1 MDSVEWTRRG
11 WAGLGWAGVD
21 SEYLTGVDWA
31 GPHILTSPLTQTLH
45 SRFSSH
51 TPYSHTGLY
60 ILYTTHSITLVKESY
75 IEKERRKGME
85 EEYKDIT
92 SIL

>member
-1 MDSVEWTRRG
+1 MEWTRG
-11 WAGLGWAGVD
+11 WLGWSGVD

-31 GPHILTSPLTQTLH
+31 GPDILTSPLTQTLH

-51 TPYSHTGLY
+51 THTPYSHTGLY
-60 ILYTTHSITLVKESY
+60 ILYTTYSITLVKERY
-75 IEKERRKGME
+75 IEKERRKDME
-85 EEYKDIT
+85 EEYEDIT